1 MKTYDKVKAF
11 KQKFGGTVSWR
22 LKKHCSVID
31 KHINPNEE
39 LLYAFLHIFYFQ
51 MKILPIK

>member
-11 KQKFGGTVSWR
+11 KNKFPGTVSWR
-22 LKKHCSVID
+22 LKQHCSIID

-39 LLYAFLHIFYFQ
+39 LLYAFVDN
-51 MKILPIK
+51 